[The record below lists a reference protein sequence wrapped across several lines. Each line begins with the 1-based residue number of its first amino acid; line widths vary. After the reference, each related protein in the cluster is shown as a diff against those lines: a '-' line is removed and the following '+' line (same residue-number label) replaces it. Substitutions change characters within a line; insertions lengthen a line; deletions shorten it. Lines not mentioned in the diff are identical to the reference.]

1 MWFKKPVSTSELEEI
16 LKKFILLDSRVRQIE
31 LTIDDFRAKVLQK
44 IQKKQEKE
52 QEKVNSDPFDSL
64 RGF

>member
-44 IQKKQEKE
+44 LQKKHEKE
-52 QEKVNSDPFDSL
+52 QEKGNSDPFDSL
-64 RGF
+64 RGL